1 MRRLSF
7 FDNPISRV
15 QFPMWRGR
23 MVLVVLG
30 AAFLVLLGRAVYLQ
44 GVNREF
50 LQEQGVK
57 RYERTLTL
65 SAMRGK
71 IVDRQ
76 GVVLAAS
83 IPARAIWAIP
93 EDTQKATPEQ
103 IEALAKLIDIPVQ
116 RVRKRLED
124 HDKTFV
130 YLRRQLPLDLAEQV
144 DELNIPGVHD
154 LPETRRFYPE
164 GEVTGAVVGFTNL
177 DDMGQEGIEL
187 SYNEVLS
194 GKPGSRRVIKDR
206 LGRVIED
213 IRAVSLPVN
222 GQNIELSIDTRI
234 QYLVYRAL
242 AESVEFNKAKS
253 ASAVVIDV
261 HTGEILAL
269 ANYPTFD
276 PNDRS
281 TFKGFALRNR
291 VLTDTFEPGSTLKP
305 FTMGL
310 ALDLG
315 RINLDTK
322 FSTGN
327 GQLLFHGERITDV
340 SKNQTLDPKG
350 ILMKSSNI
358 GMALI
363 SEKIKNKE
371 MWTRFTELG
380 FGQPPDIGFPGAAA
394 GRLRPWERW
403 RPIEKA
409 TMAYGYGL
417 STSLLQLARAYTA
430 FARDGDMVNLT
441 LIKRKDNPATVPVY
455 PADIAREIRLMLEAS
470 TGPDGAKL
478 AQTQGYRVA
487 GKSGTARKWVNGEYS
502 KKFYRSS
509 FAGFGPVS
517 DPRIVVAIT
526 IDEPSGEH
534 YYGGRVAAPV
544 FAEIMGRALRMMGVA
559 PDAPIDADVVAAT
572 MTSRATQAQQVQR

>member
-15 QFPMWRGR
+15 TFPMWRGR
-23 MVLVVLG
+23 LVLVVLG
-30 AAFLVLLGRAVYLQ
+30 LAFVVLLGRALYLQ

-50 LQEQGVK
+50 LQEQGGK
-57 RYERTLTL
+57 RYERTLSL
-65 SAMRGK
+65 SATRGE

-76 GVVLAAS
+76 GIVLAAS

-93 EDTQKATPEQ
+93 EDAQKASPQ
-103 IEALAKLIDIPVQ
+103 QLEALAKLIDVPVD
-116 RVRKRLED
+116 RLRKRLED
-124 HDKTFV
+124 QSRTFV

-144 DELNIPGVHD
+144 DALNVPGIHD

-164 GEVTGAVVGFTNL
+164 GEVTAAVVGFTNL
-177 DDMGQEGIEL
+177 DDNGQEGIEL
-187 SYNEVLS
+187 TYNEQLS

-206 LGRVIED
+206 LGRVVED
-213 IRAVSLPVN
+213 IRAVSLPVD
-222 GQNIELSIDTRI
+222 GQDIELSIDTRI

-242 AESVEFNKAKS
+242 AESVELNKAKS

-261 HTGEILAL
+261 RTGEILAL

-281 TFKGFALRNR
+281 TFKSFAMRNR

-315 RINLDTK
+315 RITLNTQ
-322 FSTGN
+322 FNTGN
-327 GQLLFHGERITDV
+327 GQILFHGERITDV
-340 SKNQTLDPKG
+340 SRQRSLDPMG
-350 ILMKSSNI
+350 IMTKSSNI

-363 SEKIKNKE
+363 SEKLKNKE

-380 FGQPPDIGFPGAAA
+380 FGHAPDIGFPGAAA

-417 STSLLQLARAYTA
+417 STSLMQLARAYTA

-441 LIKRKDNPATVPVY
+441 LIKRKDSPATVPVY
-455 PADIAREIRLMLEAS
+455 PPEIAREIRLMLEAS
-470 TGPDGAKL
+470 TGPEGAKL
-478 AQTQGYRVA
+478 AQVQGYRVA

-517 DPRIVVAIT
+517 DPRIVVALS

-544 FAEIMGRALRMMGVA
+544 FAEIMGRTLRMMGVE
-559 PDAPIDADVVAAT
+559 PDAPVESEVVAKTTALE
-572 MTSRATQAQQVQR
+572 QGVQR

>member
-1 MRRLSF
+1 MRRFSF

-15 QFPMWRGR
+15 QFPIWRAR
-23 MVLVVLG
+23 LVLVVLG
-30 AAFLVLLGRAVYLQ
+30 LACLALLGRALYLQ

-57 RYERTLTL
+57 RFERTLTL
-65 SAMRGK
+65 PATRGK
-71 IVDRQ
+71 ITDRQ

-83 IPARAIWAIP
+83 IPAKAIWAIP
-93 EDTQKATPEQ
+93 EDASQASPEQ
-103 IEALAKLIDIPVQ
+103 IEALAELINIPVD
-116 RVRKRLED
+116 RVRKRLQD
-124 HDKTFV
+124 HDRTFV
-130 YLRRQLPLDLAEQV
+130 YLRRQLPLDLADQV
-144 DELNIPGVHD
+144 DALDIPGIHD

-164 GEVTGAVVGFTNL
+164 GEVTGAVVGFTNH
-177 DDMGQEGIEL
+177 DDQGQEGIEL
-187 SYNEVLS
+187 TYNEQLS

-206 LGRVIED
+206 LGRVVQD

-222 GQNIELSIDTRI
+222 GKNIELSIDTRI

-242 AESVEFNKAKS
+242 SQAVAKNEAKS
-253 ASAVVIDV
+253 ASAVVVDV
-261 HTGEILAL
+261 RTGEILAL

-310 ALDLG
+310 ALELERVGLDTEIDTNNG
-315 RINLDTK
+315 RIR
-322 FSTGN
+322 
-327 GQLLFHGERITDV
+327 FHGEQITDV
-340 SKNQTLDPKG
+340 AKRKKLTPAG
-350 ILMKSSNI
+350 ILVNSSNV

-363 SEKIKNKE
+363 SEKLDDQE
-371 MWTRFTELG
+371 MWSRFTALG
-380 FGQPPDIGFPGAAA
+380 FGRPPDIGFPGAAA

-441 LIKRKDNPATVPVY
+441 LIKRRDLSATVPVY
-455 PADIAREIRLMLEAS
+455 PPEIAETIRLMLEAS
-470 TGPDGAKL
+470 TGPEGAKL
-478 AQTQGYRVA
+478 AQVQGYRVA
-487 GKSGTARKWVNGEYS
+487 GKSGTARKWVDGQYS
-502 KKFYRSS
+502 KKYYRSS

-517 DPRIVVAIT
+517 DPRIVVALS

-544 FAEIMGRALRMMGVA
+544 FAEIMGRTLRMLGVE
-559 PDAPIDADVVAAT
+559 PDAPVESDVVASSVSTPAGGA
-572 MTSRATQAQQVQR
+572 R

>member
-7 FDNPISRV
+7 FDNPVSRV
-15 QFPMWRGR
+15 HFPTWRAR
-23 MVLVVLG
+23 LVLVVLG
-30 AAFLVLLGRAVYLQ
+30 LACLALLGRALYLQ

-57 RYERTLTL
+57 RFERTLTL
-65 SAMRGK
+65 PATRGK
-71 IVDRQ
+71 VTDRQ

-93 EDTQKATPEQ
+93 EDTKKASPEQ
-103 IEALAKLIDIPVQ
+103 IEALSELIGIPVD
-116 RVRKRLED
+116 RVRKRLAD
-124 HDKTFV
+124 HDRTFV

-144 DELNIPGVHD
+144 DALNVPGIHE

-164 GEVTGAVVGFTNL
+164 GEVTSAVVGFTNH
-177 DDMGQEGIEL
+177 DDDGQEGIEL
-187 SYNEVLS
+187 TYNEQLS

-242 AESVEFNKAKS
+242 AQAVADNGAKS
-253 ASAVVIDV
+253 ASAVVVDV
-261 HTGEILAL
+261 RTGEILAL

-281 TFKGFALRNR
+281 TFKGFAMRNR

-310 ALDLG
+310 ALQLG
-315 RINLDTK
+315 RVDLDTEID
-322 FSTGN
+322 TNN
-327 GQLLFHGERITDV
+327 GRITFHGERITDV
-340 SKNQTLDPKG
+340 AKRKSLTPSG
-350 ILMKSSNI
+350 ILVNSSNV

-371 MWTRFTELG
+371 MWGKFTELG

-441 LIKRKDNPATVPVY
+441 LIKRRDMPATVPVY
-455 PADIAREIRLMLEAS
+455 EPEIAETIRLMLEES
-470 TGPDGAKL
+470 TGPEGAKL
-478 AQTQGYRVA
+478 AQVQGYRVA

-502 KKFYRSS
+502 QKFYRSS

-517 DPRIVVAIT
+517 DPRIVVALS

-544 FAEIMGRALRMMGVA
+544 FAEIMGRALRMLGA
-559 PDAPIDADVVAAT
+559 EPDAPVQSEVVAASSN
-572 MTSRATQAQQVQR
+572 TSVEGAR

>member
-15 QFPMWRGR
+15 TFPMWRGR
-23 MVLVVLG
+23 LVLVVFGL
-30 AAFLVLLGRAVYLQ
+30 AFLVLLARAVYLQ
-44 GVNREF
+44 GINREF

-57 RYERTLTL
+57 RYERTVPL
-65 SAMRGK
+65 SATRGK
-71 IVDRQ
+71 ITDRQ

-83 IPARAIWAIP
+83 VPARAVWAIP
-93 EDTQKATPEQ
+93 EDTDKATPEQ
-103 IEALAKLIDIPVQ
+103 MDALAKLIDIPVD
-116 RVRKRLED
+116 RLRKRLED
-124 HDKTFV
+124 HSRTFV
-130 YLRRQLPLDLAEQV
+130 YLRRQLPLDVAEQV
-144 DELNIPGVHD
+144 AKLNVPGVHQ
-154 LPETRRFYPE
+154 LPETLRFYPE

-177 DDMGQEGIEL
+177 DDKGQEGIEL
-187 SYNEVLS
+187 TYDDQLS

-206 LGRVIED
+206 LGRVVED

-222 GQNIELSIDTRI
+222 GQDIELSIDTRM

-242 AESVEFNKAKS
+242 ADSVALNKAKS
-253 ASAVVIDV
+253 ASAVVVDV
-261 HTGEILAL
+261 KTGEILAL

-315 RINLDTK
+315 RITLDTQ
-322 FSTGN
+322 FNTGN
-327 GQLLFHGERITDV
+327 GQITFHGERITDV
-340 SKNQTLDPKG
+340 SRQRSLDPMG
-350 ILMKSSNI
+350 IMTKSSNI

-363 SEKIKNKE
+363 SERIKNKE
-371 MWTRFTELG
+371 MWTKFTELG
-380 FGQPPDIGFPGAAA
+380 FGQAPDIGFPGAAA

-430 FARDGDMVNLT
+430 FARNGDMVSLT
-441 LIKRKDNPATVPVY
+441 LIKRHNNPATVPVY
-455 PADIAREIRLMLEAS
+455 PPSVASEIRKMLEES
-470 TGPDGAKL
+470 TGPEGAKL
-478 AQTQGYRVA
+478 AQVQGYRVA

-502 KKFYRSS
+502 KKYYRSS
-509 FAGFGPVS
+509 FVGFGPVS
-517 DPRIVVAIT
+517 DPRIVVALT

-544 FAEIMGRALRMMGVA
+544 FAEIMGRTLRMMGVE
-559 PDAPIDADVVAAT
+559 PDAPVESDVVAIT
-572 MTSRATQAQQVQR
+572 TSGSAEVRR

>member
-7 FDNPISRV
+7 FDNPVSRV
-15 QFPMWRGR
+15 HFPVWRGR
-23 MVLVVLG
+23 LVLVVLG
-30 AAFLVLLGRAVYLQ
+30 LSFLALLGRAVYLQ

-50 LQEQGVK
+50 LQEQGGK

-65 SAMRGK
+65 SATRGK
-71 IVDRQ
+71 IMDRQ

-83 IPARAIWAIP
+83 IPAKAIWAIP
-93 EDTQKATPEQ
+93 EDTKKASPEQ
-103 IEALAKLIDIPVQ
+103 ILALSKLIDIPVD
-116 RVRKRLED
+116 RVRKRLAD
-124 HDKTFV
+124 RDRTFV
-130 YLRRQLPLDLAEQV
+130 YLRRQLPLDIADKV
-144 DELNIPGVHD
+144 DALNIPGIHD

-164 GEVTGAVVGFTNL
+164 GEVTGAVVGFTNH
-177 DDMGQEGIEL
+177 DDVGQEGIEL
-187 SYNEVLS
+187 TYNEQLS

-206 LGRVIED
+206 LGQVVED

-242 AESVEFNKAKS
+242 AEAVALNEAKS
-253 ASAVVIDV
+253 ASAVVVDV
-261 HTGEILAL
+261 RTGEILAL

-310 ALDLG
+310 ALELG
-315 RINLDTK
+315 RVALDTEIN
-322 FSTGN
+322 TNN
-327 GQLLFHGERITDV
+327 GRIVFHGEPITDV
-340 SKNQTLDPKG
+340 AKRKKLTPAG
-350 ILMKSSNI
+350 ILVNSSNV

-363 SEKIKNKE
+363 SEKLKNQE
-371 MWTRFTELG
+371 MWTKFTELG

-394 GRLRPWERW
+394 GRLRPYERW

-441 LIKRKDNPATVPVY
+441 LIKRRDMPTTVPVY
-455 PADIAREIRLMLEAS
+455 QPDTTETIRLILEES
-470 TGPDGAKL
+470 TGPEGAKL
-478 AQTQGYRVA
+478 AQVQGYRVA

-502 KKFYRSS
+502 QKYYRSS

-517 DPRIVVAIT
+517 DPRIVVALSV
-526 IDEPSGEH
+526 DEPTGKQ

-544 FAEIMGRALRMMGVA
+544 FAEIMGRALRMLGA
-559 PDAPIDADVVAAT
+559 EPDAPVESAVVA
-572 MTSRATQAQQVQR
+572 TSSSAAAREPQ

>member
-7 FDNPISRV
+7 FDNPVSRV
-15 QFPMWRGR
+15 HFPTWRAR
-23 MVLVVLG
+23 LVLVVLG
-30 AAFLVLLGRAVYLQ
+30 LACLALLGRALYLQ

-57 RYERTLTL
+57 RFERTLTL
-65 SAMRGK
+65 PATRGK
-71 IVDRQ
+71 VTDRQ

-93 EDTQKATPEQ
+93 EDTKKASPEQ
-103 IEALAKLIDIPVQ
+103 IEALSELIGIPVD
-116 RVRKRLED
+116 RVRKRLAD
-124 HDKTFV
+124 HDRTFV

-144 DELNIPGVHD
+144 DALNVPGIHE

-164 GEVTGAVVGFTNL
+164 GEVTSAVVGFTNH
-177 DDMGQEGIEL
+177 DDDGQEGIEL
-187 SYNEVLS
+187 TYNEQLS

-242 AESVEFNKAKS
+242 AQAVADNGAKS
-253 ASAVVIDV
+253 ASAVVVDV
-261 HTGEILAL
+261 RTGEILAL

-281 TFKGFALRNR
+281 TFKGFAMRNR

-310 ALDLG
+310 ALQLG
-315 RINLDTK
+315 RVDLDTEID
-322 FSTGN
+322 TNN
-327 GQLLFHGERITDV
+327 GRITFHGERITDV
-340 SKNQTLDPKG
+340 AKRKSLTPSG
-350 ILMKSSNI
+350 ILVNSSNV

-371 MWTRFTELG
+371 MWGKFTELG

-441 LIKRKDNPATVPVY
+441 LIKRRDMPATVPVY
-455 PADIAREIRLMLEAS
+455 EPEIAETIRLMLEES
-470 TGPDGAKL
+470 TGPEGAKL
-478 AQTQGYRVA
+478 AQVQGYRVA

-502 KKFYRSS
+502 QKFYRSS

-517 DPRIVVAIT
+517 DPRIVVALS

-544 FAEIMGRALRMMGVA
+544 FAEIMGRALRMLGVE
-559 PDAPIDADVVAAT
+559 PDAPVQSEVVAASSNT
-572 MTSRATQAQQVQR
+572 PVEGAR

>member
-1 MRRLSF
+1 MRRFSF

-15 QFPMWRGR
+15 TFPMWRGR
-23 MVLVVLG
+23 LVLVVFGL
-30 AAFLVLLGRAVYLQ
+30 AFLVLLGRAIYLQ
-44 GVNREF
+44 GVNRDF
-50 LQEQGVK
+50 LQEQGGK

-65 SAMRGK
+65 PATRGE
-71 IVDRQ
+71 ITDRQ

-93 EDTQKATPEQ
+93 EDTGKATPQQ
-103 IEALAKLIDIPVQ
+103 IEALAKLIDIPVE

-124 HDKTFV
+124 HGRTFV

-144 DELNIPGVHD
+144 DALDVPGVHQ

-177 DDMGQEGIEL
+177 DDKGQEGIEL
-187 SYNEVLS
+187 TYNEQLS

-206 LGRVIED
+206 LGRVVED

-222 GQNIELSIDTRI
+222 GQDIELSIDTRI

-242 AESVEFNKAKS
+242 ADSVNLNKAKS
-253 ASAVVIDV
+253 ASAVVVDV
-261 HTGEILAL
+261 KTGEILAL

-315 RINLDTK
+315 RITLDTQ
-322 FSTGN
+322 FNTGN
-327 GQLLFHGERITDV
+327 GQITFHGERISDV
-340 SKNQTLDPKG
+340 SRQKNLDPLG
-350 ILMKSSNI
+350 IMTKSSNI

-363 SEKIKNKE
+363 SEKLKNKE
-371 MWTRFTELG
+371 MWAKFTELG
-380 FGQPPDIGFPGAAA
+380 FGHPPDIGFPGAAA

-441 LIKRKDNPATVPVY
+441 LIKRRDNPATVPVY
-455 PADIAREIRLMLEAS
+455 PPGIAEEIRKMLEAS
-470 TGPDGAKL
+470 TGPEGAKL
-478 AQTQGYRVA
+478 AQVQGYRVA

-502 KKFYRSS
+502 KKYYRSS

-517 DPRIVVAIT
+517 DPRIVVALS

-544 FAEIMGRALRMMGVA
+544 FAEIMGRTLRMMGVA
-559 PDAPIDADVVAAT
+559 PDAPIESDVVAVT
-572 MTSRATQAQQVQR
+572 TPAQKEVPR

>member
-15 QFPMWRGR
+15 TFPMWRGR
-23 MVLVVLG
+23 LVLVVLG
-30 AAFLVLLGRAVYLQ
+30 LAFLVLLGRAIYLQ

-50 LQEQGVK
+50 LQEQGGK
-57 RYERTLTL
+57 RYERTLSL
-65 SAMRGK
+65 SATRGK

-93 EDTQKATPEQ
+93 EDTRNASPAQ
-103 IEALAKLIDIPVQ
+103 IEALAKLIDIPVD

-124 HDKTFV
+124 HSRTFV
-130 YLRRQLPLDLAEQV
+130 YLRRQLPLGLAEQV
-144 DELNIPGVHD
+144 QALNIPGVHD

-177 DDMGQEGIEL
+177 DDKGQEGIEL
-187 SYNEVLS
+187 TYNDQLS

-206 LGRVIED
+206 LGRVVED

-222 GQNIELSIDTRI
+222 GQDIELSIDTRI

-242 AESVEFNKAKS
+242 ADSVASNKAKS
-253 ASAVVIDV
+253 ASAVVVDV
-261 HTGEILAL
+261 RTGEILAL

-281 TFKGFALRNR
+281 TFKGLALRNR

-315 RINLDTK
+315 RITLDTQIN
-322 FSTGN
+322 TGN
-327 GQLLFHGERITDV
+327 GQITFHGERITDV
-340 SKNQTLDPKG
+340 SRQKTLDPLG
-350 ILMKSSNI
+350 IMTKSSNI
-358 GMALI
+358 GMAII

-371 MWTRFTELG
+371 MWTKFTELG

-430 FARDGDMVNLT
+430 FARDGDMVSLT
-441 LIKRKDNPATVPVY
+441 LIKRKDNPTSVPVY
-455 PADIAREIRLMLEAS
+455 PVDIARDIREMLEQS
-470 TGPDGAKL
+470 TGPEGAKL
-478 AQTQGYRVA
+478 AQVQGYRVA

-502 KKFYRSS
+502 KKYYRSS

-517 DPRIVVAIT
+517 DPRIVVALT

-534 YYGGRVAAPV
+534 YYGGRIAAPV
-544 FAEIMGRALRMMGVA
+544 FAEIMGRALRMMGVE
-559 PDAPIDADVVAAT
+559 PDAPIDSDVVAAT
-572 MTSRATQAQQVQR
+572 TVSQEVSR

>member
-15 QFPMWRGR
+15 TFPVWRGR
-23 MVLVVLG
+23 LVLLVLG
-30 AAFLVLLGRAVYLQ
+30 LAFALLLGRALYLQ

-50 LQEQGVK
+50 LQEQGGK
-57 RYERTLTL
+57 RYERTLSL
-65 SAMRGK
+65 SATRGE

-93 EDTQKATPEQ
+93 EDAQKASPEQ
-103 IEALAKLIDIPVQ
+103 LQALAKLIDVPVD
-116 RVRKRLED
+116 RLRKRLD
-124 HDKTFV
+124 DQSRTFV

-144 DELNIPGVHD
+144 DALNVPGIHD

-164 GEVTGAVVGFTNL
+164 GEVTAAVIGFTNL
-177 DDMGQEGIEL
+177 DDKGQEGIEL
-187 SYNEVLS
+187 TYNEQLS

-206 LGRVIED
+206 LGRVVED
-213 IRAVSLPVN
+213 IRAVSLPVD
-222 GQNIELSIDTRI
+222 GQDIELSIDTRI

-242 AESVEFNKAKS
+242 AESVELNKAKS

-261 HTGEILAL
+261 RTGEILAL

-281 TFKGFALRNR
+281 TFKGFAMRNR

-315 RINLDTK
+315 RITLNTQ
-322 FSTGN
+322 FNTGN
-327 GQLLFHGERITDV
+327 GQILFHGERITDV
-340 SKNQTLDPKG
+340 SRQRSLDPMG
-350 ILMKSSNI
+350 IMTKSSNI

-363 SEKIKNKE
+363 SEKLKNKE

-380 FGQPPDIGFPGAAA
+380 FGHTPDIGFPGAAA

-417 STSLLQLARAYTA
+417 STSLMQLARAYTA

-455 PADIAREIRLMLEAS
+455 PPDIAREIRLMLEAS
-470 TGPDGAKL
+470 TGPEGAKL
-478 AQTQGYRVA
+478 AQVQDYRVA

-517 DPRIVVAIT
+517 DPRIVVALS
-526 IDEPSGEH
+526 IDEPGGEH

-544 FAEIMGRALRMMGVA
+544 FAEIMGRTLRMMGVE
-559 PDAPIDADVVAAT
+559 PDAAVESDVVAKTTALA
-572 MTSRATQAQQVQR
+572 RGVQR

>member
-15 QFPMWRGR
+15 TFPMWRGR
-23 MVLVVLG
+23 LVLVVLG
-30 AAFLVLLGRAVYLQ
+30 LAFVVLLGRALYLQ

-50 LQEQGVK
+50 LQEQGGK
-57 RYERTLTL
+57 RYERTLSL
-65 SAMRGK
+65 SATRGE

-76 GVVLAAS
+76 GIVLAAS

-93 EDTQKATPEQ
+93 EDAQKASPQ
-103 IEALAKLIDIPVQ
+103 QLEALAKLIDVPVD
-116 RVRKRLED
+116 RLRKRLED
-124 HDKTFV
+124 QSRTFV

-144 DELNIPGVHD
+144 DALNVPGIHD

-164 GEVTGAVVGFTNL
+164 GEVTAAVVGFTNL
-177 DDMGQEGIEL
+177 DDNGQEGIEL
-187 SYNEVLS
+187 TYNEQLS

-206 LGRVIED
+206 LGRVVED
-213 IRAVSLPVN
+213 IRAVSLPVD
-222 GQNIELSIDTRI
+222 GQDIELSIDTRI

-242 AESVEFNKAKS
+242 AESVELNKAKS

-261 HTGEILAL
+261 RTGEILAL

-281 TFKGFALRNR
+281 TFKAFAMRNR

-315 RINLDTK
+315 RITLNTQ
-322 FSTGN
+322 FNTGN
-327 GQLLFHGERITDV
+327 GQILFHGERITDV
-340 SKNQTLDPKG
+340 SRQKSLDPMG
-350 ILMKSSNI
+350 IMTKSSNI

-363 SEKIKNKE
+363 SEKLKNKE

-380 FGQPPDIGFPGAAA
+380 FGHAPDIGFPGAAA

-417 STSLLQLARAYTA
+417 STSLMQLARAYTA

-441 LIKRKDNPATVPVY
+441 LIKRKDSPATVPVY
-455 PADIAREIRLMLEAS
+455 PPDIAREIRLMLEAS
-470 TGPDGAKL
+470 TGPEGAKL
-478 AQTQGYRVA
+478 AQVQGYRVA

-517 DPRIVVAIT
+517 DPRIVVALS

-544 FAEIMGRALRMMGVA
+544 FAEIMGRTLRMMGVE
-559 PDAPIDADVVAAT
+559 PDAPVESEVVAKTTALE
-572 MTSRATQAQQVQR
+572 QGVQR

>member
-15 QFPMWRGR
+15 TFPMWRGR
-23 MVLVVLG
+23 LVLVVLG
-30 AAFLVLLGRAVYLQ
+30 IAFLVLLGRAIYLQ
-44 GVNREF
+44 GVNRDF
-50 LQEQGVK
+50 LQEQGGK

-65 SAMRGK
+65 SATRGK
-71 IVDRQ
+71 IMDRQ

-93 EDTQKATPEQ
+93 EDTSKATPEQ
-103 IEALAKLIDIPVQ
+103 IKALAKLIDIPAD

-124 HDKTFV
+124 HNRTFV

-144 DELNIPGVHD
+144 RELDVPGVHQ

-164 GEVTGAVVGFTNL
+164 GEVTAAVVGFTNL
-177 DDMGQEGIEL
+177 DDKGQEGIEL
-187 SYNEVLS
+187 TYNDALS

-206 LGRVIED
+206 LGRVVED
-213 IRAVSLPVN
+213 IRAVSLPVD

-242 AESVEFNKAKS
+242 ADSVALNKAKS
-253 ASAVVIDV
+253 ASAVVVDV
-261 HTGEILAL
+261 QTGEILAL
-269 ANYPTFD
+269 ANYPTYD

-281 TFKGFALRNR
+281 TFKGLALRNR

-322 FSTGN
+322 INTGN
-327 GQLLFHGERITDV
+327 GQITFHGERITDV
-340 SKNQTLDPKG
+340 SRQKSLDPMG
-350 ILMKSSNI
+350 IMTKSSNI

-363 SEKIKNKE
+363 SEKLQNKE
-371 MWTRFTELG
+371 MWTKFTELG

-441 LIKRKDNPATVPVY
+441 LIKRRDNPATVPVY
-455 PADIAREIRLMLEAS
+455 SPDIANEIRKMLEAA
-470 TGPDGAKL
+470 TGPEGAKL
-478 AQTQGYRVA
+478 AHVQGYRVA

-502 KKFYRSS
+502 KKYYRSS

-517 DPRIVVAIT
+517 NPRIVVALS

-544 FAEIMGRALRMMGVA
+544 FAEIMGRTLRMMGVE
-559 PDAPIDADVVAAT
+559 PDAPIERDVVAVT
-572 MTSRATQAQQVQR
+572 ISGTDEVQR

>member
-1 MRRLSF
+1 MRRFSF

-15 QFPMWRGR
+15 QFPVWRAR
-23 MVLVVLG
+23 LVLVVLG
-30 AAFLVLLGRAVYLQ
+30 LACLALLGRALYLQ

-57 RYERTLTL
+57 RFERTLTL
-65 SAMRGK
+65 PATRGK
-71 IVDRQ
+71 ITDRQ

-83 IPARAIWAIP
+83 IPAKAIWAIP
-93 EDTQKATPEQ
+93 EDASQASPEQ
-103 IEALAKLIDIPVQ
+103 IEALAELIDIPVD
-116 RVRKRLED
+116 RVRKRLQD
-124 HDKTFV
+124 HDRTFV
-130 YLRRQLPLDLAEQV
+130 YLRRQLPLDLADQV
-144 DELNIPGVHD
+144 DALDIPGIHD

-164 GEVTGAVVGFTNL
+164 GEVTGAVVGFTNH
-177 DDMGQEGIEL
+177 DDQGQEGIEL
-187 SYNEVLS
+187 TYNEQLS

-206 LGRVIED
+206 LGRVVQD

-222 GQNIELSIDTRI
+222 GKNIELSIDTRI

-242 AESVEFNKAKS
+242 SQAVAKNEAKS
-253 ASAVVIDV
+253 ASAVVVDV
-261 HTGEILAL
+261 RTGEILAL

-310 ALDLG
+310 ALELERVGLDTEIDTNNG
-315 RINLDTK
+315 RIR
-322 FSTGN
+322 
-327 GQLLFHGERITDV
+327 FHGEQITDV
-340 SKNQTLDPKG
+340 AKRKKLTPAG
-350 ILMKSSNI
+350 ILVNSSNV

-363 SEKIKNKE
+363 SEKLDDQE
-371 MWTRFTELG
+371 MWSRFTALG
-380 FGQPPDIGFPGAAA
+380 FGRPPDIGFPGAAA

-441 LIKRKDNPATVPVY
+441 LIKRRDLSATVPVY
-455 PADIAREIRLMLEAS
+455 PPEIAETIRLMLEAS
-470 TGPDGAKL
+470 TGPEGAKL
-478 AQTQGYRVA
+478 AQVQGYRVA
-487 GKSGTARKWVNGEYS
+487 GKSGTARKWVDGQYS
-502 KKFYRSS
+502 KKYYRSS

-517 DPRIVVAIT
+517 DPRIVVALS

-544 FAEIMGRALRMMGVA
+544 FAEIMGRTLRMLGVE
-559 PDAPIDADVVAAT
+559 PDAPVESDVVASSVSTPVGGA
-572 MTSRATQAQQVQR
+572 R

>member
-7 FDNPISRV
+7 FDNPVSRV
-15 QFPMWRGR
+15 HFPTWRAR
-23 MVLVVLG
+23 LVLVVLG
-30 AAFLVLLGRAVYLQ
+30 LACLALLGRALYLQ

-57 RYERTLTL
+57 RFERTLTL
-65 SAMRGK
+65 PATRGK
-71 IVDRQ
+71 VTDRQ

-93 EDTQKATPEQ
+93 EDTKKASPEQ
-103 IEALAKLIDIPVQ
+103 IEALSELIGIPVD
-116 RVRKRLED
+116 RVRKRLAD
-124 HDKTFV
+124 HDRTFV

-144 DELNIPGVHD
+144 DALNVPGIHE

-164 GEVTGAVVGFTNL
+164 GEVTSAVVGFTNH
-177 DDMGQEGIEL
+177 DDDGQEGIEL
-187 SYNEVLS
+187 TYNEQLS

-242 AESVEFNKAKS
+242 AQAVADNGAKS
-253 ASAVVIDV
+253 ASAVVVDV
-261 HTGEILAL
+261 RTGEILAL

-281 TFKGFALRNR
+281 TFKGFAMRNR

-310 ALDLG
+310 ALQLG
-315 RINLDTK
+315 RVDLDTEID
-322 FSTGN
+322 TNN
-327 GQLLFHGERITDV
+327 GRITFHGERITDV
-340 SKNQTLDPKG
+340 AKRKSLTPSG
-350 ILMKSSNI
+350 ILVNSSNV

-371 MWTRFTELG
+371 MWGKFTELG

-441 LIKRKDNPATVPVY
+441 LIKRRDMPATVPVY
-455 PADIAREIRLMLEAS
+455 EPEIAETIRLMLEES
-470 TGPDGAKL
+470 TGPEGAKL
-478 AQTQGYRVA
+478 AQVQGYRVA

-502 KKFYRSS
+502 QKFYRSS

-517 DPRIVVAIT
+517 DPRIVVALS

-544 FAEIMGRALRMMGVA
+544 FAEIMGRSLRMLGA
-559 PDAPIDADVVAAT
+559 EPDAPVQSEVVAASSNT
-572 MTSRATQAQQVQR
+572 PVEGAR

>member
-15 QFPMWRGR
+15 TFPMWRGR
-23 MVLVVLG
+23 LVLVVLG
-30 AAFLVLLGRAVYLQ
+30 LAFVVLLGRALYLQ

-50 LQEQGVK
+50 LQEQGGK
-57 RYERTLTL
+57 RYERTLSL
-65 SAMRGK
+65 SATRGE

-76 GVVLAAS
+76 GIVLAAS

-93 EDTQKATPEQ
+93 EDAQKASPQ
-103 IEALAKLIDIPVQ
+103 QLEALAKLIDVPVD
-116 RVRKRLED
+116 RLRKRLED
-124 HDKTFV
+124 QSRTFV

-144 DELNIPGVHD
+144 DALNVPGIHD

-164 GEVTGAVVGFTNL
+164 GEVTAAVVGFTNL
-177 DDMGQEGIEL
+177 DDNGQEGIEL
-187 SYNEVLS
+187 TYNEQLS

-206 LGRVIED
+206 LGRVVED
-213 IRAVSLPVN
+213 IRAVSLPVD
-222 GQNIELSIDTRI
+222 GQDIELSIDTRI

-242 AESVEFNKAKS
+242 AESVELNKAKS

-261 HTGEILAL
+261 RTGEILAL

-281 TFKGFALRNR
+281 TFKSFAMRNR

-315 RINLDTK
+315 RITLNTQ
-322 FSTGN
+322 FNTGN
-327 GQLLFHGERITDV
+327 GQILFHGERITDV
-340 SKNQTLDPKG
+340 SRQRSLDPMG
-350 ILMKSSNI
+350 IMTKSSNI

-363 SEKIKNKE
+363 SEKLKNKE

-380 FGQPPDIGFPGAAA
+380 FGHAPDIGFPGAAA

-417 STSLLQLARAYTA
+417 STSLMQLARAYTA

-441 LIKRKDNPATVPVY
+441 LIKRKDSPATVPVY
-455 PADIAREIRLMLEAS
+455 PPDIAREIRLMLEAS
-470 TGPDGAKL
+470 TGPEGAKL
-478 AQTQGYRVA
+478 AQVQGYRVA

-517 DPRIVVAIT
+517 DPRIVVALS

-544 FAEIMGRALRMMGVA
+544 FAEIMGRTLRMMGVE
-559 PDAPIDADVVAAT
+559 PDAPIESEVVAKTTALE
-572 MTSRATQAQQVQR
+572 QGVQR

>member
-1 MRRLSF
+1 
-7 FDNPISRV
+7 
-15 QFPMWRGR
+15 MWRGR
-23 MVLVVLG
+23 LVLVVLG
-30 AAFLVLLGRAVYLQ
+30 LAFLVLLGRAIYLQ

-57 RYERTLTL
+57 RFERTMTL
-65 SAMRGK
+65 PATRGK

-83 IPARAIWAIP
+83 VPARAIWAIP
-93 EDTQKATPEQ
+93 EDTSKATPEQ
-103 IEALAKLIDIPVQ
+103 IEALAKLIDIPVE
-116 RVRKRLED
+116 RMRKRLED
-124 HDKTFV
+124 HSRTFV
-130 YLRRQLPLDLAEQV
+130 YLRRQLPLDLAGQV
-144 DELNIPGVHD
+144 ADLKVPGIHQ
-154 LPETRRFYPE
+154 LPETLRFYPE
-164 GEVTGAVVGFTNL
+164 GEVTGAVVGFTDL
-177 DDMGQEGIEL
+177 DDKGQEGIEFR
-187 SYNEVLS
+187 YNEQLS

-222 GQNIELSIDTRI
+222 GQDIELSIDTRI

-242 AESVEFNKAKS
+242 ADSVALNKAKS
-253 ASAVVIDV
+253 ASAVVVDV
-261 HTGEILAL
+261 QTGEILAL

-310 ALDLG
+310 ALHLD
-315 RINLDTK
+315 RIKLD
-322 FSTGN
+322 SQINTGN
-327 GQLLFHGERITDV
+327 GQITFHGERISDV
-340 SKNQTLDPKG
+340 SRQKSLDPMG
-350 ILMKSSNI
+350 IMIKSSNI
-358 GMALI
+358 GMARI
-363 SEKIKNKE
+363 SEKLENKE
-371 MWTRFTELG
+371 MWTKFTELG

-409 TMAYGYGL
+409 TMSYGYGM

-441 LIKRKDNPATVPVY
+441 LIKRRDNPTTVPVY
-455 PADIAREIRLMLEAS
+455 PADIAREIRVMLEAS
-470 TGPDGAKL
+470 TGPEGAKL
-478 AQTQGYRVA
+478 AQVQGYRVA

-502 KKFYRSS
+502 KKYYRSS

-517 DPRIVVAIT
+517 NPRIVVALS

-544 FAEIMGRALRMMGVA
+544 FAEIMGRTLRMIGA
-559 PDAPIDADVVAAT
+559 EPDAPVESDVVAVT
-572 MTSRATQAQQVQR
+572 TSTSGEAQR

>member
-7 FDNPISRV
+7 FDNPVSRV
-15 QFPMWRGR
+15 HFPTWRAR
-23 MVLVVLG
+23 LVLVVLG
-30 AAFLVLLGRAVYLQ
+30 LACLALLGRAVYLQ

-57 RYERTLTL
+57 RFERTLTL
-65 SAMRGK
+65 PATRGK
-71 IVDRQ
+71 VTDRQ

-93 EDTQKATPEQ
+93 EDTKKATPEQ
-103 IEALAKLIDIPVQ
+103 IVDLSEIIDIPVD
-116 RVRKRLED
+116 RVLKRLAD
-124 HDKTFV
+124 HDRTFV

-144 DELNIPGVHD
+144 DALNVPGIHD

-164 GEVTGAVVGFTNL
+164 GEVTSAVVGFTNH
-177 DDMGQEGIEL
+177 DDDGQEGIEL
-187 SYNEVLS
+187 TYNEQLS

-242 AESVEFNKAKS
+242 AQAVADNGAKS
-253 ASAVVIDV
+253 ASAVVVDV
-261 HTGEILAL
+261 RTGEILAL

-310 ALDLG
+310 ALQLERVDLDTEIDTNNG
-315 RINLDTK
+315 RIT
-322 FSTGN
+322 
-327 GQLLFHGERITDV
+327 FHGERITDV
-340 SKNQTLDPKG
+340 AKRKKLTPAG
-350 ILMKSSNI
+350 ILVNSSNV

-371 MWTRFTELG
+371 MWGKFTELG

-441 LIKRKDNPATVPVY
+441 LIKRRDMPATVPVY
-455 PADIAREIRLMLEAS
+455 EPEIAETIRLILEES
-470 TGPDGAKL
+470 TGPEGAKL
-478 AQTQGYRVA
+478 AQVQGYRVA
-487 GKSGTARKWVNGEYS
+487 GKSGTARKWINGEYS
-502 KKFYRSS
+502 QKLYRSS

-517 DPRIVVAIT
+517 DPRIVVALS

-544 FAEIMGRALRMMGVA
+544 FAEIMGRALRMLGA
-559 PDAPIDADVVAAT
+559 EPDAPVESEVVAASSG
-572 MTSRATQAQQVQR
+572 TSIEGAR

>member
-15 QFPMWRGR
+15 TFPMWRGR
-23 MVLVVLG
+23 LVLVVLG
-30 AAFLVLLGRAVYLQ
+30 LAFVVLLGRALYLQ

-50 LQEQGVK
+50 LQEQGGK
-57 RYERTLTL
+57 RYERTLSL
-65 SAMRGK
+65 SATRGE

-76 GVVLAAS
+76 GIVLAAS

-93 EDTQKATPEQ
+93 EDAQKASPQ
-103 IEALAKLIDIPVQ
+103 QLEALAKLIDVPVD
-116 RVRKRLED
+116 RLRKRLED
-124 HDKTFV
+124 QSRTFV

-144 DELNIPGVHD
+144 DALNVPGIHD

-164 GEVTGAVVGFTNL
+164 GEVTAAVVGFTNL
-177 DDMGQEGIEL
+177 DDNGQEGIEL
-187 SYNEVLS
+187 TYNEQLS

-206 LGRVIED
+206 LGRVVED
-213 IRAVSLPVN
+213 IRAVSLPVD
-222 GQNIELSIDTRI
+222 GQDIELSIDTRI

-242 AESVEFNKAKS
+242 AESVELNKAKS

-261 HTGEILAL
+261 RTGEILAL

-281 TFKGFALRNR
+281 TFKAFAMRNR

-315 RINLDTK
+315 RITLNTQ
-322 FSTGN
+322 FNTGN
-327 GQLLFHGERITDV
+327 GQILFHGERITDV
-340 SKNQTLDPKG
+340 SRQRSLDPMG
-350 ILMKSSNI
+350 IMTKSSNI

-363 SEKIKNKE
+363 SEKLKNKE

-380 FGQPPDIGFPGAAA
+380 FGHAPDIGFPGAAA

-417 STSLLQLARAYTA
+417 STSLMQLARAYTA

-441 LIKRKDNPATVPVY
+441 LIKRKDSPATVPVY
-455 PADIAREIRLMLEAS
+455 PPDIAREIRLMLEAS
-470 TGPDGAKL
+470 TGPEGAKL
-478 AQTQGYRVA
+478 AQVQGYRVA

-517 DPRIVVAIT
+517 DPRIVVALS

-544 FAEIMGRALRMMGVA
+544 FAEIMGRTLRMMGVE
-559 PDAPIDADVVAAT
+559 PDAPVESEVVAKTTALE
-572 MTSRATQAQQVQR
+572 QGVQR